1 MSLTDEITELGVDKE
16 DALKRFLN
24 NQQLFEKMLKKL
36 PKQIKTLPILEYI
49 ESGDYD
55 QATKNAHTLK
65 GVTGNL
71 SVTPLYKGYTEVVA
85 LLRENEPEKAA
96 ERFKEMLPDIDNIIK
111 CIERNS

>member
-1 MSLTDEITELGVDKE
+1 MSLTDEITKFGVDKE

-36 PKQIKTLPILEYI
+36 PNQIRTLPVMEFID
-49 ESGDYD
+49 SGDYD

-71 SVTPLYKGYTEVVA
+71 SVTPLYKGYTEVVS
-85 LLRENEPEKAA
+85 LLRDNEHEKAA
-96 ERFKEMLPDIDNIIK
+96 QRYREMLPDIENIIK
-111 CIERNS
+111 CIEKNS